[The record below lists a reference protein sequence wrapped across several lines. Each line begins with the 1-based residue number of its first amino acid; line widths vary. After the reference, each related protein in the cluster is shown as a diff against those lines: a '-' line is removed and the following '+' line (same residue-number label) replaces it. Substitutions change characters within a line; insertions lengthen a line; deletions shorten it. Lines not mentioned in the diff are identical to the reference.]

1 MSDIELQGKIKNF
14 RYNPKKV
21 LNDPDY
27 PKWEKWSKFA
37 KQLVFQIPP
46 DEVYNDM
53 FREVA
58 KVLGYQADTIN
69 TNEMLKYA
77 IKQRDVYDPRL
88 KLTNKY

>member
-27 PKWEKWSKFA
+27 PKWQKWDKFA
-37 KQLVFQIPP
+37 KQLTSQLPP

-58 KVLGYQADTIN
+58 KALGYQETVDKD
-69 TNEMLKYA
+69 EMLKYT
-77 IKQRDVYDPRL
+77 IKKRDVFDPRR
-88 KLTNKY
+88 KLDNKY